1 MTAKRR
7 KLKNEEKKTEEQ
19 ASESLCCDDDN
30 IRDVIPNDTT
40 IVQAEEQID
49 TSNATPISK
58 VL

>member
-7 KLKNEEKKTEEQ
+7 KLKNEEKKTKEQ